1 MPERDNA
8 RSRAV
13 RYVMDRVNTNRSR
26 YMKLFLIRQQ
36 DALEAWMKKFLVED
50 RTANMPSYVD
60 YLCNIHRE
68 IRNLLS

>member
-13 RYVMDRVNTNRSR
+13 RCIIDRMNMNRLR
-26 YMKLFLIRQQ
+26 HMKLFIIRQQ

-50 RTANMPSYVD
+50 RTSNMLSYVD

-68 IRNLLS
+68 IRSLLS

>member
-1 MPERDNA
+1 MPKRDNA

-13 RYVMDRVNTNRSR
+13 RYVIDRVNMNRLR
-26 YMKLFLIRQQ
+26 HMKLFIIRQQ

-50 RTANMPSYVD
+50 RTSSTPSYVD